1 MKKIK
6 HLMIWMGLLLCL
18 VSCKDA
24 METIGLGG
32 DEIPAEGVV
41 LNINLPNF
49 SEKQLGTRADAS
61 ETESINKLTLLYYDS
76 SSKYLSKEDCTNQLT
91 DANKQSNG
99 SYSIKANTP
108 KEASYIQVVANADV
122 TDAETVDLQDI
133 TKAAERTPSL
143 TQPVCWGSIKIT
155 DLLTPETAKISL
167 LRSNAKITLKVAE
180 GIKGIF
186 PEESAGLIINNTAKK
201 TAIAPKGYKE
211 PTDKGLATTTEFSS
225 TNVGDGSSRVVAVNE
240 TSIGQAN
247 IIIKAEYVDATTKKA
262 VEGYYKVGLYN
273 KDKSSQFALL
283 RNHNYTITVT
293 KVNDYGFKT
302 LDEAI
307 KAQPENRIEAEIKDD
322 NPAIT
327 KMIACKDYELGVCDD
342 QSVEATAAE
351 ATEEI
356 KATITLVT
364 TLSSATSAD
373 DKLYGVS
380 INPPANS
387 WIKFDKDKDVKETT
401 LPELGSKSSPGM
413 KYVLT
418 FTLDPNIH
426 ETPRTGTVTISSGD
440 LKLDLKITQA
450 GYDFMRD
457 DPKRK
462 VIMLE
467 NDREYNWNY
476 FAWLDNDVKGIR
488 PDQMQNVKRNNGLH
502 FTVGKNAY
510 SYKIPKKTGDKLPG
524 DVQTYT
530 DGHFTVSADGDYW
543 KVTLNDDRDNNYDL
557 WKGTF
562 TITNANGI
570 NITYTV
576 YHTGIFHE
584 ITDEMANKYELAEG
598 GDDNL
603 KVKGMFYYGVVK
615 VRGKDHTYLMLDRN
629 LGATDNSP
637 YIPDVN
643 ELKDHKGAIGGYFK
657 IADDKDAYGKDKDKK
672 DKKKWNLSST
682 LSPKGFEIPEKS
694 VFEDLIAKGTLKTE
708 IRTTSLGESYYC
720 TSMNTINSEL
730 KTIYLPYG
738 GYLEGESHKYPMHVV
753 FWTKTLVSGTQ
764 GFSVESPEYG
774 YWYNYFDIFNSKKGM
789 SNVRFV
795 SGSNGNNTG
804 RYKAM
809 PLRLVCVLQ

>member
-32 DEIPAEGVV
+32 EIPAEGVT
-41 LNINLPNF
+41 LNIELPNF
-49 SEKQLGTRADAS
+49 SEKKINTRAGADESISKVTAVFYGES
-61 ETESINKLTLLYYDS
+61 NTYKGMANVNIGSPNADGMYQAKISNIPSGTVTVHLVTNVSDLEETEAK
-76 SSKYLSKEDCTNQLT
+76 
-91 DANKQSNG
+91 
-99 SYSIKANTP
+99 
-108 KEASYIQVVANADV
+108 
-122 TDAETVDLQDI
+122 DLQNI
-133 TKAAERTPSL
+133 ALATPRTIDTSS
-143 TQPVCWGSIKIT
+143 PVCWGSVSLNT
-155 DLLTPETAKISL
+155 LLDGTATVCL
-167 LRSNAKITLKVAE
+167 LRQYAKVTLKVADAV
-180 GIKGIF
+180 KTVF
-186 PEESAGLIINNTAKK
+186 PEEDAGLIINNTAAKS
-201 TAIAPKGYKE
+201 AIAPADYNVLTE
-211 PTDKGLATTTEFSS
+211 DLAATTEFSN
-225 TNVGDGSSRVVAVNE
+225 TNVGNE
-240 TSIGQAN
+240 TSREVAVTETSAGEAN
-247 IIIKAEYVDATTKKA
+247 VIIKAKYKGI
-262 VEGYYKVGLYN
+262 EGYYKVGLY
-273 KDKSSQFALL
+273 KDAKTKKDQYALL

-307 KAQPENRIEAEIKDD
+307 KAKPENRIEAEIKDD

-327 KMIACKDYELGVCDD
+327 NMIACKDYELGVSDD
-342 QSVEATAAE
+342 LSVKATAAE
-351 ATEEI
+351 ATEAI

-380 INPPANS
+380 INPPADK
-387 WIKFDKDKDVKETT
+387 WITFDKDDVKETK
-401 LPELGSKSSPGM
+401 LPESESNSPGM

-418 FTLDPNIH
+418 FTLAPNID

-440 LKLDLKITQA
+440 LKLDVKITQA

-457 DPKRK
+457 DPNRK
-462 VIMLE
+462 VKMLKNGSE
-467 NDREYNWNY
+467 IQPDY
-476 FAWLDNDVKGIR
+476 FVWLDKVNGIK
-488 PDQMQNVKRNNGLH
+488 PEQMQGAVRNNGLH

-510 SYKIPKKTGDKLPG
+510 SYKIPKQEG
-524 DVQTYT
+524 DVLTYNN
-530 DGHFTVSADGDYW
+530 DSQSLFTVSDDGGYW
-543 KVTLNDDRDNNYDL
+543 KVTLNDNHDNNYNL

-562 TITNANGI
+562 TIKNASDI

-584 ITDEMANKYELAEG
+584 ITDYMANKYELTEG
-598 GDDNL
+598 GVDSL

-615 VRGKDHTYLMLDRN
+615 VKGKAHTYIMLDRN

-637 YIPDVN
+637 YAPDVN

-657 IADDKDAYGKDKDKK
+657 ISEDKNKSDVKQG
-672 DKKKWNLSST
+672 NLSST
-682 LSPKGFEIPEKS
+682 LSPEGFEIPEKS
-694 VFEDLIAKGTLKTE
+694 VFEDLIANGTLKTE
-708 IRTTSLGESYYC
+708 VRHTALGESYYC
-720 TSMNTINSEL
+720 TFMNTTSSEL

-764 GFSVESPEYG
+764 GFSGGSPEYG
-774 YWYNYFDIFNSKKGM
+774 YWYNYFDVYNDKKGF

-795 SGSNGNNTG
+795 SGSNGNNTH

-809 PLRLVCVLQ
+809 PLRLISKTVL

>member
-6 HLMIWMGLLLCL
+6 HLMIWMGLLLSL

-49 SEKQLGTRADAS
+49 SEKQLGTRADAT

-91 DANKQSNG
+91 ETNKQSNG
-99 SYSIKANTP
+99 SYNIRVNTP

-122 TDAETVDLQDI
+122 SGEEASDLQDI
-133 TKAAERTPSL
+133 GKAADRTPNL
-143 TQPVCWGSIKIT
+143 TQPVCWGSKKVS

-167 LRSNAKITLKVAE
+167 LRSNAKITLKVADD
-180 GIKGIF
+180 IKSIF

-201 TAIAPKGYKE
+201 TAIAPAGYQE
-211 PTDKGLATTTEFSS
+211 PKDDGLAVTTDFSE
-225 TNVGDGSSRVVAVNE
+225 NVGYGSSRVVAVNE
-240 TSIGQAN
+240 TSVGVAN
-247 IIIKAEYVDATTKKA
+247 VIIKAKYKGKDGFKD
-262 VEGYYKVGLYN
+262 GFYKVALY
-273 KDKSSQFALL
+273 KDDKKDSEYALL

-293 KVNDYGFKT
+293 KVNDYGFKK

-307 KAQPENRIEAEIKDD
+307 KAQPENRIEAEIVDD

-327 KMIACKDYELGVCDD
+327 RMIACKDYELGVCDD
-342 QSVEATAAE
+342 QSVNATAAI
-351 ATEEI
+351 ATEDV

-373 DKLYGVS
+373 GKLYGIE
-380 INPPANS
+380 INSEDS
-387 WIKFDKDKDVKETT
+387 WIKSNPQTSESEIPETKT
-401 LPELGSKSSPGM
+401 SSSGK
-413 KYVLT
+413 KYVLK
-418 FTLDPNIH
+418 FTLDPNTN

-440 LKLDLKITQA
+440 LKLDVKITQA
-450 GYDFMRD
+450 GFDFMRD

-462 VIMLE
+462 VIMLK
-467 NDREYNWNY
+467 DDIDYKLDY
-476 FAWLDNDVKGIR
+476 FDWLDNVVKGIR
-488 PDQMQNVKRNNGLH
+488 PDQMQNVKRNDGLH

-510 SYKIPKKTGDKLPG
+510 SYKIPKQEG
-524 DVQTYT
+524 DVRTYN
-530 DGHFTVSADGDYW
+530 DNSQSLFTVSDDGGGYW
-543 KVTLNDDRDNNYDL
+543 KVTLADNNDDNYDL

-562 TITNANGI
+562 TIQNKDGI

-584 ITDEMANKYELAEG
+584 ITDDMASKYELAEG
-598 GDDNL
+598 GNNTL

-615 VRGKDHTYLMLDRN
+615 VEGKAHTYIMLDRN

-637 YIPDVN
+637 YVPDVN

-657 IADDKDAYGKDKDKK
+657 ISENKNTSDVKQG
-672 DKKKWNLSST
+672 NLSST

-694 VFEDLIAKGTLKTE
+694 VFEDLIAKGTLNTE

-764 GFSVESPEYG
+764 GFSGKSPEYG
-774 YWYNYFDIFNSKKGM
+774 FWYNYFDIYNSKKGI

-795 SGSNGNNTG
+795 SGSNGKNTG

-809 PLRLVCVLQ
+809 PLRLISTTVL

>member
-6 HLMIWMGLLLCL
+6 HLMIWIGLLLSL

-32 DEIPAEGVV
+32 DEIPAEGLV
-41 LNINLPNF
+41 LNIDLPNF
-49 SEKQLGTRADAS
+49 SEKQLGTRADAT

-76 SSKYLSKEDCTNQLT
+76 SNKYLGKEDCTNQLT
-91 DANKQSNG
+91 KTNKQSNG
-99 SYSIKANTP
+99 SYNIKVNAQ
-108 KEASYIQVVANADV
+108 KEASYIQVVANAEV
-122 TDAETVDLQDI
+122 TDGEASDLQDI
-133 TKAAERTPSL
+133 SKAADRTPSL
-143 TQPVCWGSIKIT
+143 TEPVCWGSIKVT

-225 TNVGDGSSRVVAVNE
+225 TNVGDGLSRVVAVNE

-247 IIIKAEYVDATTKKA
+247 IIIQAKYNNEV
-262 VEGYYKVGLYN
+262 GFYKVGLYN
-273 KDKSSQFALL
+273 KDDKSYEYALL

-307 KAQPENRIEAEIKDD
+307 KAQPENRIEAEIVDD

-327 KMIACKDYELGVCDD
+327 KMIACKDYELGVSDD
-342 QSVEATAAE
+342 LSVKATAAE
-351 ATEEI
+351 ATEAI

-373 DKLYGVS
+373 GKLYGVS
-380 INPPANS
+380 INPADS
-387 WIKFDKDKDVKETT
+387 WITFDKDDVTETK
-401 LPELGSKSSPGM
+401 LPESGSKSSPGK

-418 FTLDPNIH
+418 FTLAPNT
-426 ETPRTGTVTISSGD
+426 ESEDPRTGTVTISSGD
-440 LKLDLKITQA
+440 LKLDVKITQA
-450 GYDFMRD
+450 GFDFMRD
-457 DPKRK
+457 DPDRK
-462 VIMLE
+462 VIMYKD
-467 NDREYNWNY
+467 NNEYQKDY
-476 FAWLDNDVKGIR
+476 FAWLDKIQGIK
-488 PDQMQNVKRNNGLH
+488 PEQMLGNVRNNGLH

-510 SYKIPKKTGDKLPG
+510 SYKIPKQEG
-524 DVQTYT
+524 DVRTYN
-530 DGHFTVSADGDYW
+530 DSKSQRLFTVSDDGGYW
-543 KVTLNDDRDNNYDL
+543 KVTLADNHDNNYDL
-557 WKGTF
+557 WEGTF
-562 TITNANGI
+562 TIKNAAGI

-584 ITDEMANKYELAEG
+584 ITDDMANKYELSEG
-598 GDDNL
+598 GDDNP

-615 VRGKDHTYLMLDRN
+615 VEGKAHTYIMLDRN

-637 YIPDVN
+637 YAPDVN
-643 ELKDHKGAIGGYFK
+643 ELKDHKRAIGGYFK
-657 IADDKDAYGKDKDKK
+657 IADDKDKDKDKK
-672 DKKKWNLSST
+672 LWNLSST

-708 IRTTSLGESYYC
+708 VRHTALGESYYC
-720 TSMNTINSEL
+720 TYMNTTSSEL

-764 GFSVESPEYG
+764 GFSGGSPEYG
-774 YWYNYFDIFNSKKGM
+774 YWYNYFDVYNDKKGF

-809 PLRLVCVLQ
+809 PLRLVRVLQ

>member
-1 MKKIK
+1 
-6 HLMIWMGLLLCL
+6 MIWIGLLLSL
-18 VSCKDA
+18 VSCKDT
-24 METIGLGG
+24 MEAIGLGG
-32 DEIPAEGVV
+32 DEIPAEGLV
-41 LNINLPNF
+41 LNIDLPNF
-49 SEKQLGTRADAS
+49 SEKQLGTRADAT

-76 SSKYLSKEDCTNQLT
+76 SNKYLSKEDCTSQLT

-99 SYSIKANTP
+99 SYNIKANTP
-108 KEASYIQVVANADV
+108 KEASYIQVVANAEV
-122 TDAETVDLQDI
+122 TDGEASDLQDI
-133 TKAAERTPSL
+133 SKAAERTPSL
-143 TQPVCWGSIKIT
+143 TEPVCWGSKKVS

-201 TAIAPKGYKE
+201 TAIAPAGYQE
-211 PTDKGLATTTEFSS
+211 PKDDGLAETKEFSE
-225 TNVGDGSSRVVAVNE
+225 NVGYGSSSVVAVNE
-240 TSIGQAN
+240 TSVGVAN
-247 IIIKAEYVDATTKKA
+247 VIIMAKYKGKEGYKV
-262 VEGYYKVGLYN
+262 GYYKVGLYN
-273 KDKSSQFALL
+273 TDKSSQYALL

-342 QSVEATAAE
+342 QPVKATA
-351 ATEEI
+351 TE
-356 KATITLVT
+356 ATITLVT

-373 DKLYGVS
+373 GKLYGIE
-380 INPPANS
+380 INSEDS
-387 WIKFDKDKDVKETT
+387 WIKSNPQTSESEIPETKT
-401 LPELGSKSSPGM
+401 SSSGK

-440 LKLDLKITQA
+440 LKLDVKITQA
-450 GYDFMRD
+450 GFDFMRD

-462 VIMLE
+462 IIMLE
-467 NDREYNWNY
+467 NDREYNWDY
-476 FAWLDNDVKGIR
+476 FAWLDKDVKGIR
-488 PDQMQNVKRNNGLH
+488 PDQMQNVKRNDGLH

-510 SYKIPKKTGDKLPG
+510 SYKIPKKTGDDL
-524 DVQTYT
+524 T
-530 DGHFTVSADGDYW
+530 DTDTHFTVSAEGDYW

-562 TITNANGI
+562 TIKNADGI

-584 ITDEMANKYELAEG
+584 ITDDMANKYELTEG
-598 GDDNL
+598 GDGKL
-603 KVKGMFYYGVVK
+603 KVTGMFYYGVVK
-615 VRGKDHTYLMLDRN
+615 VKGKAHTYIMLDRN

-637 YIPDVN
+637 YVPDVN
-643 ELKDHKGAIGGYFK
+643 ELKDHKDAIGGYFK
-657 IADDKDAYGKDKDKK
+657 IADDKDKNKDKK
-672 DKKKWNLSST
+672 QWNLSST
-682 LSPKGFEIPEKS
+682 LSPEGFEIPEKS
-694 VFEDLIAKGTLKTE
+694 VFEDLIANDTLKTE
-708 IRTTSLGESYYC
+708 VRHTALGESYYC
-720 TSMNTINSEL
+720 TFMNTTSSEL

-764 GFSVESPEYG
+764 GFSGKSPEYG
-774 YWYNYFDIFNSKKGM
+774 YWYNYFDVYNDKKGF

-809 PLRLVCVLQ
+809 PLRLVRVLQ